1 MSNVKTFEVAGV
13 KFAAVRTLVPRP
25 HWCFRLEETGE
36 VFGSGTGGIS
46 NESVPK
52 MQADV
57 QELFDRISKGD
68 IADFRRRF
76 GLPVAIAALFEAQTK

>member
-1 MSNVKTFEVAGV
+1 MKMATEKYFEVGSV
-13 KFAAVRTLVPRP
+13 KFAAVRTEFPRP

-36 VFGSGTGGIS
+36 VYGSGTGGIS

-52 MQADV
+52 MKSDIEV
-57 QELFDRISKGD
+57 LLDRVSKGD

-76 GLPVAIAALFEAQTK
+76 GLPEVAPALVEL